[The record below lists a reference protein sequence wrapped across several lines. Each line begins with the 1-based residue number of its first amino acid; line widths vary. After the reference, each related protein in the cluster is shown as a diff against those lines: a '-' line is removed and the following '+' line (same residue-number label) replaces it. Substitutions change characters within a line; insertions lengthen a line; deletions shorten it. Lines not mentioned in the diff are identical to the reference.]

1 MEESWRVT
9 AVAPTLALDELSC
22 VRKDHVVNLTV
33 PGIVLTVTGIIALI
47 VSLTKGPNLGL
58 SRRTGVAIGAVLLV
72 LGCVLLVYT
81 ATSP

>member
-1 MEESWRVT
+1 M
-9 AVAPTLALDELSC
+9 
-22 VRKDHVVNLTV
+22 NLTV

>member
-1 MEESWRVT
+1 M
-9 AVAPTLALDELSC
+9 
-22 VRKDHVVNLTV
+22 NLTV

-58 SRRTGVAIGAVLLV
+58 SRRTGVAIGAVLLM

-81 ATSP
+81 ATSQ